1 MENNNGRDNKRC
13 SFCGKLSTE
22 VNKLLRGPK
31 VYICDECAD
40 MANKYLKEEMEKDK
54 CKNDGENQNDVKD
67 TLPSPRQIKES
78 LDKYVIG
85 QDEAKKCLSVGVYNH
100 YKRVF
105 IGTEASDVNIQKSNI
120 LLIGP
125 TGSGKTLLVESLAK
139 SLNVPYAIA
148 DVTGITEAGYVGDD
162 VTSVLTRL
170 YNNANGD
177 IEKVQ
182 KGIIY
187 LDEID
192 KKRKL
197 YGVNSRDVSGEGV
210 QHALLKMIEG
220 GTYDISISNPR
231 DAKSMAMGENKVQ
244 INTKDILFI
253 CGGAFVGL
261 SDIVS
266 SRIDTNYVG
275 FLGEEEVSGEDRS
288 HPDVILENLETQDLV
303 DFGMI
308 PEFLGRLPIIAV
320 LKSLKEED
328 LVKILVEPKD
338 ALIKQFEESFKMDNH
353 ELIFDKSALNAIA
366 EYAII
371 KDLGAR
377 GLRGIVENVL
387 RDLQYEIP
395 DKRDDDSDK
404 KIVITEEFVREKLN
418 FEDKNIA

>member
-1 MENNNGRDNKRC
+1 MENNNGKENKKC
-13 SFCGKLSTE
+13 SFCGKLSTQ
-22 VNKLLRGPK
+22 VNKLLKGPK
-31 VYICDECAD
+31 VYICNECAD
-40 MANKYLKEEMEKDK
+40 IASKYMNEAIEKEKF
-54 CKNDGENQNDVKD
+54 KNDGEDKSDVKN

-85 QDEAKKCLSVGVYNH
+85 QDDAKKCLSVGVYNH

-105 IGTEASDVNIQKSNI
+105 IGTDASDVNIQKSNI

-139 SLNVPYAIA
+139 SLDVPYAIA

-220 GTYDISISNPR
+220 GTYDISVSNPR
-231 DAKSMAMGENKVQ
+231 EAKGAGEKKVQ

-261 SDIVS
+261 SDIIS
-266 SRIDTNYVG
+266 SRIDTNYIG
-275 FLGEEEVSGEDRS
+275 FSSEDEEINIEDRN
-288 HPDVILENLETQDLV
+288 HPDAILEHLETQDLV

-320 LKSLKEED
+320 LKSLKERD
-328 LVKILVEPKD
+328 LVQILVEPKD

-353 ELIFDKSALNAIA
+353 ELIFDDSALNVIA
-366 EYAII
+366 EYAIS

-387 RDLQYEIP
+387 RELQYEIP

-404 KIVITEEFVREKLN
+404 RIVITEEFVRERLN
-418 FEDKNIA
+418 F